1 MSRPSRRP
9 ASTPDT
15 ETSEFQTLRDELR
28 VRLHLAS
35 KEAQRQW
42 EGIEERLVELERSLE
57 QHSGG
62 ARAAASDV
70 AVSVARVFRDFMVR
84 HLPESGPTLAPVHDA
99 MRTRVQICFPE
110 DTLARAAQIM
120 WEKDV
125 GCLPVCEPGRKV
137 VAMLTDRDISMA
149 AFMQWKHLAE
159 TTVESAMSRGV
170 STCSPDDD
178 LARAEEIMRANQVR
192 RLPVVDDNG
201 VLVGLLSLGD
211 VARYVRQHSPRG
223 NSPVAQQRVAD
234 TLAAICEPRFHS
246 IPPPPPPPS
255 SSESPS
261 QAPDDRH

>member
-42 EGIEERLVELERSLE
+42 EVIEERLLELERSLE
-57 QHSGG
+57 QQSVG
-62 ARAAASDV
+62 ARGAATDV
-70 AVSVARVFRDFMVR
+70 AVSVARMFHEFMLR
-84 HLPESGPTLAPVHDA
+84 HLPETGPTRAPVHDA
-99 MRTRVQICFPE
+99 MRTRVQICAPG

-120 WEKDV
+120 WDKDV

-170 STCSPDDD
+170 RTCSPDDE
-178 LARAEEIMRANQVR
+178 LGRAEEIMRANQVR
-192 RLPVVDDNG
+192 RLPVVDANG
-201 VLVGLLSLGD
+201 MLVGLLSLGD
-211 VARYVRQHSPRG
+211 IARYVRRHSPRG
-223 NSPVAQQRVAD
+223 NSTLAQQRVAD
-234 TLAAICEPRFHS
+234 TLAAICEPRFNS
-246 IPPPPPPPS
+246 IPPPPPPS
-255 SSESPS
+255 SPESTDP
-261 QAPDDRH
+261 QPNGRP

>member
-15 ETSEFQTLRDELR
+15 EGSELEALRGELR

-42 EGIEERLVELERSLE
+42 EVIEERLLELERSLE
-57 QHSGG
+57 QQGG
-62 ARAAASDV
+62 SARQAASDV
-70 AVSVARVFRDFMVR
+70 AVSVARVFRDFMLR
-84 HLPESGPTLAPVHDA
+84 HLPENNVLRAPVHDA
-99 MRTRVQICFPE
+99 MRTRVHICSPR

-120 WEKDV
+120 WEKDL
-125 GCLPVCEPGRKV
+125 GCLPVCEPGRKI

-159 TTVESAMSRGV
+159 ASVESAMSR
-170 STCSPDDD
+170 SLWACSPDDA
-178 LARAEEIMRANQVR
+178 LARAEDTMRQNQVR
-192 RLPVVDDNG
+192 RLPVVDANG
-201 VLVGLLSLGD
+201 VLVGLLSLSD
-211 VARYVRQHSPRG
+211 IARYVRQHSPRG
-223 NSPVAQQRVAD
+223 DHQAQQHVAE

-255 SSESPS
+255 SPTAAS
-261 QAPDDRH
+261 